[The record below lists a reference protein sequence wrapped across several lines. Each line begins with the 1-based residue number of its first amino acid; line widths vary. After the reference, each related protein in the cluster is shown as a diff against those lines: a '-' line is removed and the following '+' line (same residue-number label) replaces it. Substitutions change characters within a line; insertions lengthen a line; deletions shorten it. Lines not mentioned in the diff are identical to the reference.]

1 LLPQDRESKFRVSP
15 GAQHNPDIGVLILD
29 FSAAVH
35 NRYMRLRT
43 ALFFL
48 IAWTAFGQ
56 RLVRLQCVLNAFGE
70 SFGLPFSFTLRRGAV
85 LT

>member
-1 LLPQDRESKFRVSP
+1 
-15 GAQHNPDIGVLILD
+15 
-29 FSAAVH
+29 
-35 NRYMRLRT
+35 MRLRT